1 MQGVPQLQLKAA
13 PCKLRVLSFL
23 SRHLIA
29 IRLRNSAAAAQT
41 AAASRLQPST
51 AAPSLPLASLVPQLS
66 TAAQALSSR
75 LHAPAPA
82 DADVNQLLLACVRM
96 LKQARQSGGQH
107 VALEQQQQQQV
118 DDISREMRGEYVHRR
133 ALFACRIKATEEAFA
148 CSAAAHSSE
157 DLLPNLRQQ
166 GARVQVL
173 VSRESVPLYTCRT
186 LQVTCDV

>member
-41 AAASRLQPST
+41 AAASRSQPST
-51 AAPSLPLASLVPQLS
+51 AAPPLQLESLVPQLS
-66 TAAQALSSR
+66 SAAQALSSR
-75 LHAPAPA
+75 LHAPAP

-96 LKQARQSGGQH
+96 LKQARQSGGQQ

-118 DDISREMRGEYVHRR
+118 DEVSREMRGEYVHRR

-148 CSAAAHSSE
+148 CSAAADSSE

-166 GARVQVL
+166 GARVQAL
-173 VSRESVPLYTCRT
+173 VSRESVPLFTCRT